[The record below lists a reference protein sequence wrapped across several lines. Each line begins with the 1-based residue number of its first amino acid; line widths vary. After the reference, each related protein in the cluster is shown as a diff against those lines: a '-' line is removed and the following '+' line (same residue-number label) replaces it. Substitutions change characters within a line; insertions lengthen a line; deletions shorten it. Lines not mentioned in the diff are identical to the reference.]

1 MIPIKRFL
9 DRFPGGIV
17 IIPLLIGCVINSF
30 CPSVLQIGGFTTA
43 IATGTSTL
51 VGSLFFCL
59 GAQLNL
65 KCAKQAVKTG
75 VVLVLAKYGIA
86 VIIGLAVGHFFHDNF
101 LGLSCLAI
109 IAGVSNSNGAMY
121 ATLTGQYGSESDRGA
136 VAIISVNDGPFMTMI
151 AMGAAGAAAIP
162 FMSFVAALL
171 PLVIGCILGNLDE
184 GMRKMFSH
192 GMEAIIFLSAFAIGC
207 SMNFGQVIAGGLS
220 GILLGFV
227 AMVIGGAVCIA
238 ADRLSGGTGVAGAA
252 ISSIAANAIATPA
265 SLAGIDPALEA
276 TAGIATAQLAS
287 AVIVTCLLTPF
298 LTAWVSSWDKKKG
311 IEKAE
316 ERVET

>member
-9 DRFPGGIV
+9 EKFPGGIV
-17 IIPLLIGCVINSF
+17 IVPLLIGCLLNSF
-30 CPSVLQIGGFTTA
+30 CPEALQIGGFTTG
-43 IATGTSTL
+43 IATGTTAL

-59 GAQLNL
+59 GAQLDL
-65 KCAKQAVKTG
+65 RCAKQAVKTG
-75 VVLVLAKYGIA
+75 VVLVLVKYGIA
-86 VIIGLAVGHFFHDNF
+86 VAMGLAVGHFLNDSF

-121 ATLTGQYGSESDRGA
+121 APLTGQYGSESDRGA
-136 VAIISVNDGPFMTMI
+136 VAIISINDGPFMTMI

-162 FMSFVAALL
+162 FKSFIAALL

-184 GMRKMFSH
+184 GMRKMFSN

-207 SMNFGQVIAGGLS
+207 SMHVGQMISGGIS
-220 GILLGFV
+220 GIILGLLALAV
-227 AMVIGGAVCIA
+227 GGAVCIA
-238 ADRLSGGTGVAGAA
+238 ADRLTGGSGVAGAA

-265 SLAGIDPALEA
+265 SLAAIDPALEA
-276 TAGIATAQLAS
+276 TAGVAAAQLAS

-298 LTAWVSSWDKKKG
+298 LAAWVAGWSKKK
-311 IEKAE
+311 AE
-316 ERVET
+316 TAA